1 MERSSTSSF
10 FVRKHSNSEYCVQVP
25 KPDRILW
32 IFVRL
37 RSSGISHE
45 LRNEVVEELT
55 TEEVRKTVLGR
66 VLHSSKTPGTEEI

>member
-1 MERSSTSSF
+1 MTPPLL
-10 FVRKHSNSEYCVQVP
+10 VRPGTLPHRITPQKEYRGCAASQ
-25 KPDRILW
+25 I
-32 IFVRL
+32 
-37 RSSGISHE
+37 HE